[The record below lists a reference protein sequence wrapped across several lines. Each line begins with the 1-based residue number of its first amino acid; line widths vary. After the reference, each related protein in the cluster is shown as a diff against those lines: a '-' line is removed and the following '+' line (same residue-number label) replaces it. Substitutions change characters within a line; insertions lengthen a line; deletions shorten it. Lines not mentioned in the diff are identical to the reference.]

1 MQSSA
6 GHVLWLLL
14 IATGAAV
21 VESHDGA
28 AATITVGVLLL
39 LLLCCT
45 SICCLSGVGLYALCR
60 GGVKDYDAECDEARE
75 RREME

>member
-1 MQSSA
+1 MQSSL

-14 IATGAAV
+14 LATGTAV

-28 AATITVGVLLL
+28 VATITVGVLLL

-60 GGVKDYDAECDEARE
+60 GGVKDYDAECEEAHE
-75 RREME
+75 RREAE